1 MTHTG
6 LNLNS
11 LHHCMQLGSLLNAVE
26 DSLDSDELMR
36 TQIWALQD
44 ELCRKA
50 SKVARLNG
58 QPMAH
63 FDVSSADLEK
73 LANNKQRLKRLQMKL
88 SMLDS
93 MLAEGQG
100 SAAEPSPRG
109 QHETAALTT
118 NPVAPILP
126 CPHLAAAV
134 PLHSS
139 NESSSAPSSNTA
151 TTKRRR
157 RVLDLDYY
165 VNVYNE
171 LISERSSQQPS
182 SSAQLRAPAQ
192 STGPFGPLD
201 PATQPLLEIDP
212 GVSAAIRNKRNT
224 KNRLENPGSR
234 ESPQYLWSWIVYF
247 IRHIGRPALAAEVRE
262 AFHIAHPKLLRVG
275 GRQIGLGEGQEW
287 LSVPAAMAAAFPNG
301 ELAIAHRPPKRRKGA
316 AAGTYEQDLASDELN
331 SLCPD
336 TLDGCSADALDGGGS
351 NEAWGLFCH
360 EYTPG
365 HVTAI
370 VAGSGD
376 AGGVAGSGG
385 GASASGGGGAAAGGA
400 TAADNAEKTTA
411 VAAAVGGGGE
421 GGVGADAVAVGDS
434 GVGGGHGADA
444 TDATN

>member
-11 LHHCMQLGSLLNAVE
+11 LHHGMELGSLLNGVE
-26 DSLDSDELMR
+26 DSLDSDELMQ

-44 ELCRKA
+44 ELCQKA

-58 QPMAH
+58 QPMEQ
-63 FDVSSADLEK
+63 FNVSSADLKE
-73 LANNKQRLKRLQMKL
+73 LANNKQRLRRLQMKL
-88 SMLDS
+88 SMLDN
-93 MLAEGQG
+93 MLADGQG
-100 SAAEPSPRG
+100 SAAEPFPSGP
-109 QHETAALTT
+109 HETAALTT

-126 CPHLAAAV
+126 CPHLAAAA

-139 NESSSAPSSNTA
+139 NESSSAPSSNMA

-165 VNVYNE
+165 VSVYNQ
-171 LISERSSQQPS
+171 LISERSSQQAS

-316 AAGTYEQDLASDELN
+316 AASTYEQDLASDELN

-336 TLDGCSADALDGGGS
+336 ALDGCSADALDGGGS

-385 GASASGGGGAAAGGA
+385 GAAAGGGGGAGR
-400 TAADNAEKTTA
+400 
-411 VAAAVGGGGE
+411 
-421 GGVGADAVAVGDS
+421 
-434 GVGGGHGADA
+434 
-444 TDATN
+444 